1 MAWGALEGI
10 QVGKRLRHSH
20 ARGRID
26 EKRGAQSCHAECVG
40 RSWAKI
46 LAGEMWHDRAVPKS
60 RFCKLDCFSFFVEF
74 LGCALVGDCVWAIL
88 EAI

>member
-1 MAWGALEGI
+1 MLEGI

-20 ARGRID
+20 ARGRLD
-26 EKRGAQSCHAECVG
+26 AKGGHSHAMQHGLVVQDH
-40 RSWAKI
+40 WAKI

-60 RFCKLDCFSFFVEF
+60 YPCMLDCFSFFVEF
-74 LGCALVGDCVWAIL
+74 LGCALVGDCVWAIF